1 MLGGWGRY
9 AGGVYAG
16 PVLLT
21 PAARYCAGESMH
33 THVCLVHVAPM
44 LQVSGPSLLAGAQ
57 WWRLAECARPRG
69 AQQANSKQLEW
80 HSLHTAE
87 ASTACAVG
95 IACLLRPLHVLA
107 DSLPAHFTSSCPFS
121 PLQFSPQPSLNR
133 PSGPNSRLHSPGG
146 YPGVAYGD
154 GNSLRGS
161 PFVGADPHS
170 QLGAAAGHL
179 GQPSLG
185 IPYSPDG
192 SLAYSLGGSGPASLE
207 PSAAA
212 AAAAAQL
219 AGGASGGQ
227 PQQAS
232 LLAQLQQIWGE
243 GSGGGGGAAGGTPA
257 FGASLG
263 ASPAAALLA
272 SEAAAAAQQQQQQQQ
287 QLATLL
293 FMQHLEMQQ
302 AALAARGLTPS
313 RGGVPDSPPLSP
325 QQLPPASADML
336 RDVLGSPLSPLRW
349 SGNHSA
355 RGGTGD
361 LLTNPSLS
369 LGAEL
374 AAAAA
379 MALREMEETGEELSA
394 AQRGRPAAARSLADG
409 GGVAQ
414 QGSGQPQRQ
423 LVSPSPERPSFESMD
438 LDALGFTES
447 LD

>member
-1 MLGGWGRY
+1 
-9 AGGVYAG
+9 
-16 PVLLT
+16 
-21 PAARYCAGESMH
+21 
-33 THVCLVHVAPM
+33 M